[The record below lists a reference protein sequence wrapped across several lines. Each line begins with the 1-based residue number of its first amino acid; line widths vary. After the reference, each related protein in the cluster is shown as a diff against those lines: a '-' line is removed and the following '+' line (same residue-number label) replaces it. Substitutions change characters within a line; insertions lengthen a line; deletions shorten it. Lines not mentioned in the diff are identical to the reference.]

1 MTAPNRGRRV
11 STTDRAPF
19 NPSQLPSINKQVF
32 VTFVGGKPV
41 SVNSAYANRKPSARN
56 RGTRRLTDAAT
67 TWRDI
72 VIQSCRVALAE
83 RRRTISQAPIWWRLP
98 LTVRVTL
105 YGVRGD
111 ADNYLKLILDGLKVA
126 TGIDDKH
133 FATVIASRSPYPLIT
148 PGAAIEVWQAEEAPA
163 ETAVSA

>member
-1 MTAPNRGRRV
+1 MTAPHRGRRV
-11 STTDRAPF
+11 SPALETDRTPF

-32 VTFVGGKPV
+32 VTFVGGKPI

-67 TWRDI
+67 IWRDT
-72 VIQSCRVALAE
+72 VIQSCRVAIADD
-83 RRRTISQAPIWWRLP
+83 RHRTELTPAKWRLP

-111 ADNYLKLILDGLKVA
+111 ADNYLKLILDGLKTA

-133 FATVIASRSPYPLIT
+133 FATVIASRSPYQPVT
-148 PGAAIEVWQAEEAPA
+148 PGAAIEVWQAEESEGAA
-163 ETAVSA
+163 